1 MSLEKVARLVH
12 KIIAL
17 LRLAANE
24 EVSSKE
30 FEQTPGVLE
39 EITSYF
45 DENIGE
51 LSTIARHRDGL

>member
-30 FEQTPGVLE
+30 VEQTPGVLE

-51 LSTIARHRDGL
+51 LRTIARHRDGL